1 MYSTAAVVVLVSLVL
16 DFNKV
21 NVESV
26 TFIIDYENL
35 LVSQITFDC
44 VYVGGGIYLFS
55 NAKGKILDTIST
67 MQTPIVRR
75 VLHSKEA
82 QDLIFQKSPIN
93 EGTSFPKFQTLVWFR
108 LEEGT

>member
-35 LVSQITFDC
+35 LVS
-44 VYVGGGIYLFS
+44 
-55 NAKGKILDTIST
+55 
-67 MQTPIVRR
+67 
-75 VLHSKEA
+75 
-82 QDLIFQKSPIN
+82 
-93 EGTSFPKFQTLVWFR
+93 
-108 LEEGT
+108 